1 MQILQETSNQLVLQ
15 SKIVF
20 GLLGSTSYTFDKS
33 NGTLKINGRG
43 LFGSKP
49 KEYPLAGITG
59 AVLQEQSET
68 SAERAVS
75 DAHTYR
81 IELVRQDG
89 SKLPLTF
96 AYTSGKAAKEQ
107 LVEKLR
113 QFLLSASRASPQSRA
128 NL

>member
-20 GLLGSTSYTFDKS
+20 GLLGTTSYIFDKG

-49 KEYPLAGITG
+49 KEYPLASITG
-59 AVLQEQSET
+59 AVLQEQSGT
-68 SAERAVS
+68 SAERATS
-75 DAHTYR
+75 GARTYR

-107 LVEKLR
+107 QVEKLR
-113 QFLLSASRASPQSRA
+113 QFLLSSSGNSTQSRA
-128 NL
+128 N

>member
-1 MQILQETSNQLVLQ
+1 MQILQETPSQLVLQ
-15 SKIVF
+15 SKVVF
-20 GLLGSTSYTFDKS
+20 GLLGSTSYTFDKG

-59 AVLQEQSET
+59 AVLQEQSGT
-68 SAERAVS
+68 AAERATS
-75 DAHTYR
+75 SARTYR

-89 SKLPLTF
+89 SRLPLTF
-96 AYTSGKAAKEQ
+96 AYTSGKAGKEQ

-113 QFLLSASRASPQSRA
+113 QFLLSASGTSTQSRA
-128 NL
+128 N